1 MRCGPDFSSNP
12 KDKDGCLFRLTVCLR
27 KRWRLANC
35 TRASLNSR
43 RRLSSRSASGL
54 DETARGRTEGPYMPT
69 MTREA
74 KLKVAGH
81 FCGRI
86 TCRIWR
92 WFGHRLW
99 RFERWVARG
108 IMHRP
113 TGRIT
118 FGR

>member
-1 MRCGPDFSSNP
+1 MATGKLHTSITQLPP
-12 KDKDGCLFRLTVCLR
+12 PTEL
-27 KRWRLANC
+27 
-35 TRASLNSR
+35 SLG
-43 RRLSSRSASGL
+43 SGL
-54 DETARGRTEGPYMPT
+54 DETARGRAEGSYMPT

-86 TCRIWR
+86 TCWIWR

-108 IMHRP
+108 IMHRA
-113 TGRIT
+113 TGGIT